1 MDINT
6 MDQGLLKRN
15 PALTPEEFYH
25 HWLNKHAPLVV
36 PFFLHS
42 GIRHYEQIHGPLDIS
57 KPASALE
64 IDLSYYDGAAA
75 MPPQPVLDNPPPT
88 PKWKE
93 DYYKEVILPDERR
106 FLFSEALDHIFRV
119 DPGTVKGDRKV
130 VIDEG
135 KCLIEVGD
143 EVWRVWREY
152 EARENEKED
161 EKSVAVGTA
170 EGK

>member
-1 MDINT
+1 
-6 MDQGLLKRN
+6 
-15 PALTPEEFYH
+15 
-25 HWLNKHAPLVV
+25 
-36 PFFLHS
+36 
-42 GIRHYEQIHGPLDIS
+42 
-57 KPASALE
+57 
-64 IDLSYYDGAAA
+64 
-75 MPPQPVLDNPPPT
+75 MPPQAVLDNPPPM

-119 DPGTVKGDRKV
+119 DPGTVKGDKKV

-143 EVWRVWREY
+143 EVWKVWKEY
-152 EARENEKED
+152 EARGNEKE
-161 EKSVAVGTA
+161 